1 MKQLTLKF
9 KYMKATLVNYRN
21 EEIDAF
27 VHQVEKNLIFVTTS
41 LNIEV
46 RKGVKKLSQ
55 NKLGFNE
62 YSMTR
67 IALDK
72 YLLNLDIKF
81 SVLNQFSKIINERFC
96 DVHYR
101 EDYHVYSEI
110 YESIKK

>member
-1 MKQLTLKF
+1 MS
-9 KYMKATLVNYRN
+9 ATQVNYRD
-21 EEIDAF
+21 EKIDAF

-41 LNIEV
+41 LNIEEKKGV
-46 RKGVKKLSQ
+46 RKLSL

-96 DVHYR
+96 ERHYR
-101 EDYHVYSEI
+101 DDYHVYSEI
-110 YESIKK
+110 YESITK

>member
-1 MKQLTLKF
+1 MR
-9 KYMKATLVNYRN
+9 ATQVNYRD
-21 EEIDAF
+21 EKIDAF

-41 LNIEV
+41 LNIEEKKGV
-46 RKGVKKLSQ
+46 RKLSL

-81 SVLNQFSKIINERFC
+81 SVLNQFAKIINERFC
-96 DVHYR
+96 ERHYR
-101 EDYHVYSEI
+101 DYYHVYSEI